1 VTRRDIDIARRRLA
15 HQQLLTPTLTDAAEV
30 VRRLGA
36 VQAQDYAGAK
46 WAVGMRTRGAVD
58 AVVEQGLSDGSI
70 LRTHVLRPTWHV
82 VTPADIRWMLALT
95 APWVKAAMTMT
106 GSWSARRRTRVRRLS
121 RAAG

>member
-30 VRRLGA
+30 VRRL
-36 VQAQDYAGAK
+36 
-46 WAVGMRTRGAVD
+46 GAVD